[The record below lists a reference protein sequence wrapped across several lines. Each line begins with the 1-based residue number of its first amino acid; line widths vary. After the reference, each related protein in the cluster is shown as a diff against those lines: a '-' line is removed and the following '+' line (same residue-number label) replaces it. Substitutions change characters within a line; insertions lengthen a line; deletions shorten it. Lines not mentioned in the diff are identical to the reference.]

1 MRRSLLLVLAVLAGA
16 CGSSTRLPPTGP
28 HPPHVQEFVL
38 VDFPPPPAQIEEI
51 SEEVEN
57 APECV
62 WVDGY
67 YAWEERRFAWHPG
80 QWVLPAEGCYYAPAL
95 TAWSR
100 VGEPR
105 LYYTPPRWYRDDAL
119 GKSGAAAICPVPRT
133 CLATARGSR

>member
-1 MRRSLLLVLAVLAGA
+1 MKYPVVLALAALAVA
-16 CGSSTRLPPTGP
+16 CGSSTPLPPTGP
-28 HPPHVQEFVL
+28 HPPHVQEFVQ

-51 SEEVEN
+51 PEHVAN

-67 YAWEERRFAWHPG
+67 YAWEERRFTWHPG
-80 QWVLPAEGCYYAPAL
+80 QWVLPADGGYYAPAI

-119 GKSGAAAICPVPRT
+119 GKTGAAALCPVPRT
-133 CLATARGSR
+133 CRR

>member
-1 MRRSLLLVLAVLAGA
+1 VRFAHFVAGTAVALA
-16 CGSSTRLPPTGP
+16 CGPRTSLPPTGP

-38 VDFPPPPAQIEEI
+38 VEYPPPPAQIEEI
-51 SEEVEN
+51 VEQIAD

-62 WVDGY
+62 WVDGH
-67 YAWEERRFAWHPG
+67 YAWEERRFVWHPG
-80 QWVLPAEGCYYAPAL
+80 QWVLPAEGCYYAPAV

-119 GKSGAAAICPVPRT
+119 GRTGAAALCPVPRT
-133 CLATARGSR
+133 CGR